1 MGRASGF
8 LDGLTVSIQLA
19 PVCLWLII
27 VSGTGLSIACMYQFG
42 WLLLKVK
49 SNSVYH
55 TVTTTSLSVSEN
67 SMCII
72 VACLPPLRRTF
83 DNILKKILPQRV
95 LIKIGALDSNP
106 SYNLPTIDTTKMTLD
121 GESSHNILLDED
133 YIEDENGR
141 IVRVTS
147 LTARR
152 DNECVVGSS
161 SNGQKSGKFGFR

>member
-1 MGRASGF
+1 
-8 LDGLTVSIQLA
+8 
-19 PVCLWLII
+19 
-27 VSGTGLSIACMYQFG
+27 MYQFG

-83 DNILKKILPQRV
+83 DNILRRILPQSV
-95 LIKIGALDSNP
+95 LEKIGALDSNP
-106 SYNLPTIDTTKMTLD
+106 SYNLPTIHTTKMTLD

-133 YIEDENGR
+133 YAEDENGR
-141 IVRVTS
+141 IVPTS
-147 LTARR
+147 SLAVAR
-152 DNECVVGSS
+152 DNGQFQESR
-161 SNGQKSGKFGFR
+161 SNGQNGGKGDFG